1 MSFSITKRRL
11 LRNTDW
17 TQATIKELYRNKI
30 PQKLSTFGMWIWN
43 NLIREWADKIMTLTG
58 RLDTFQPVLRLLVN
72 NLSSVTQISGKAFT
86 LETLDRKTVPFEQE
100 IKESCLWLRCVPA
113 PDRCQRWRW
122 RVQDGKLELREWD
135 TFQIFFGCFLHTDW
149 PWATWTWRCV
159 LASVDVVLLL
169 WPILRDE
176 SARGWKCKI
185 IVVILTLTLYLW
197 GSSVCTSS
205 AVYY

>member
-1 MSFSITKRRL
+1 MSFSITKRRQ

-17 TQATIKELYRNKI
+17 TQATIKELYRNII

-58 RLDTFQPVLRLLVN
+58 RLDTFQSVLRLLVN
-72 NLSSVTQISGKAFT
+72 DLSSVTQISGKAFT

-135 TFQIFFGCFLHTDW
+135 TFHIFFGCFFAHWLTLSHVDMKMRTRICGCCAAVVTDF
-149 PWATWTWRCV
+149 A
-159 LASVDVVLLL
+159 
-169 WPILRDE
+169 
-176 SARGWKCKI
+176 GWKCSWLKM
-185 IVVILTLTLYLW
+185 
-197 GSSVCTSS
+197 
-205 AVYY
+205 